1 MHKSYLIVDEMPIK
15 KAGKINIGDPF
26 FSKKS
31 ISLIKCGR
39 VNFCLELRM
48 I

>member
-26 FSKKS
+26 FLKK
-31 ISLIKCGR
+31 KYKF
-39 VNFCLELRM
+39 N
-48 I
+48 